1 MLIKELKKIISNK
14 WIIFLLFVLSI
25 FNIFFCINSQ
35 SKELKQS
42 NEKIEQQQEKI
53 NNYSEY
59 IQSMQENL
67 NKISSF
73 KMFNEKNNYHKKSAE
88 KVINAYDKVK
98 NVKPEFGNYSV
109 IDNITKL
116 GFSDVV
122 IFIIILQCVVVSIN
136 YDRRNGMMKLI
147 KSCKKGRVSL
157 IISKIGAI
165 IVSDLAVVLLIY
177 IPLFVAAINIIGCD
191 KLNVPIQS
199 VSGFYESAFNVSVI
213 HYLIFYI
220 VFKYIAAIAYSVIL
234 LVCVIL
240 FENIGIL
247 YTLIGII
254 MTLSILAKQFINWDY
269 KLAVLKIL
277 SPVTLIDTT
286 SLTYKYYNMN
296 ILEQSFNITGVAIV
310 TICIYF
316 IAFATMGIIFFSN
329 NVDINIKLKKNNK
342 ALSPKFRVRT
352 MTFMEYKK
360 VLVINKGI
368 FILIALAITQI
379 YMMNNINTQ
388 MDETQKYYSE
398 YMQKLEGTT
407 NDSKDLYIKQE
418 QERFDNIQK
427 EYDENTKLYMNNQIS
442 YESFMIISSQY
453 SWDILPKEAFD
464 MVKNNNE
471 YVKKLKRE
479 EKINGWLIDDIGIKY
494 LIEPKKIYNEI
505 IAWIFM
511 ISAII
516 LIVVSCFAYESET
529 GMKKLTDSM
538 LYGTEKLNKKKWGV
552 SIVITTLA
560 FVIANVPFIFV
571 IVNNFRLSGV
581 LAPAKSMQ
589 MFSEIPINVNILTV
603 LIGIYL
609 LKYIV
614 VLIAMIVIILIS
626 KLCNGQIKQMAIS
639 FMVLVIP
646 LIVYQLYIG

>member
-1 MLIKELKKIISNK
+1 MTL
-14 WIIFLLFVLSI
+14 VY
-25 FNIFFCINSQ
+25 Q
-35 SKELKQS
+35 
-42 NEKIEQQQEKI
+42 
-53 NNYSEY
+53 
-59 IQSMQENL
+59 IQ
-67 NKISSF
+67 
-73 KMFNEKNNYHKKSAE
+73 
-88 KVINAYDKVK
+88 
-98 NVKPEFGNYSV
+98 
-109 IDNITKL
+109 
-116 GFSDVV
+116 
-122 IFIIILQCVVVSIN
+122 
-136 YDRRNGMMKLI
+136 
-147 KSCKKGRVSL
+147 
-157 IISKIGAI
+157 
-165 IVSDLAVVLLIY
+165 
-177 IPLFVAAINIIGCD
+177 
-191 KLNVPIQS
+191 
-199 VSGFYESAFNVSVI
+199 
-213 HYLIFYI
+213 YLIFYI

-296 ILEQSFNITGVAIV
+296 ILEQPFNITGVAIV

-342 ALSPKFRVRT
+342 ALSQKFRVRT

-379 YMMNNINTQ
+379 YMMNNIDTQ